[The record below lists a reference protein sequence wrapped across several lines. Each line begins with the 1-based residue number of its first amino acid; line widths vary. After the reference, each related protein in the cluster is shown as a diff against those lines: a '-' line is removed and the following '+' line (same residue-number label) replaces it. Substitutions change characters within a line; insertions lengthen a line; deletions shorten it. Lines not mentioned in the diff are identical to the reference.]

1 MLPIPEIDRESSSRH
16 GERGAAL
23 FVALALI
30 VVLTFLGFGLL
41 TRSFLSSRIAGLERW
56 PAKTFY
62 AADGGINAARARLRV
77 RQTLAFNFNVAD
89 FRGPNATA
97 AGQPIAVQV
106 SDLAMTGP
114 PRPVGGSQVGGGQG
128 GSEPLF
134 VMFYRGN
141 SRALHATTQSR
152 RSIAATMSL
161 GPVPL
166 AIPGS

>member
-1 MLPIPEIDRESSSRH
+1 MMNPTTRPESPIRERR

-62 AADGGINAARARLRV
+62 AADSGINAARARLRV
-77 RQTLAFNFNVAD
+77 RQTSAFTFTVSD
-89 FRGPNATA
+89 RRGPMATA
-97 AGQPIAVQV
+97 SGQPITVQV
-106 SDLAMTGP
+106 SDLAQTGP
-114 PRPVGGSQVGGGQG
+114 PRPAAGSSAGTAG
-128 GSEPLF
+128 EPLF
-134 VMFYRGN
+134 IIFYRGT
-141 SRALHATTQSR
+141 SDALHPATQSR
-152 RSIAATMSL
+152 RRITATMSV

-166 AIPGS
+166 SIPGS